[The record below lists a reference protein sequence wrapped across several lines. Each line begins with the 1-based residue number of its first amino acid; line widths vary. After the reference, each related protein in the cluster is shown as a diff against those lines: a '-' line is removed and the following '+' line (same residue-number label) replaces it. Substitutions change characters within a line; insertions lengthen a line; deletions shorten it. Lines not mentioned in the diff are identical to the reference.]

1 MTAGTE
7 DEDTRS
13 LEKSLE
19 GLAEIG
25 TVISAAKDALNDD
38 MVARMASAFSEG
50 FTLLDRLTRNQAL
63 VRLLQNLDRPE
74 NKALLQGLSEA
85 LGKTSIEM
93 ASSTP
98 AKGGLGNL
106 MRQLND
112 PATQEGLR
120 ILATFGKHL
129 GESVRK

>member
-1 MTAGTE
+1 MTSGSEEE
-7 DEDTRS
+7 DISS

-25 TVISAAKDALNDD
+25 TVIAAAKDALNDD
-38 MVARMASAFSEG
+38 MVARMASALSEG
-50 FTLLDRLTRNQAL
+50 VTLLDRLTRNQEL

-85 LGKTSIEM
+85 LSKTSIEL
-93 ASSTP
+93 SSSPP

-106 MRQLND
+106 VRQMND
-112 PATQEGLR
+112 PGTQEGLR
-120 ILATFGKHL
+120 ILAILGRNL
-129 GESVRK
+129 GESLRK

>member
-1 MTAGTE
+1 MTSGSEAE
-7 DEDTRS
+7 DNKS

-25 TVISAAKDALNDD
+25 TVIAAAKDALNDD
-38 MVARMASAFSEG
+38 MVARMASALSEG
-50 FTLLDRLTRNQAL
+50 VTLLDRLTRNQEL

-85 LGKTSIEM
+85 LSKTSIEL
-93 ASSTP
+93 SSSPP

-106 MRQLND
+106 VKQMND
-112 PATQEGLR
+112 PGTQEGLR
-120 ILATFGKHL
+120 ILAILGRNL
-129 GESVRK
+129 GESLRK

>member
-1 MTAGTE
+1 MTSGSEEE
-7 DEDTRS
+7 DISS

-25 TVISAAKDALNDD
+25 TVIAAAKDALNDD
-38 MVARMASAFSEG
+38 MVARMASALSEG
-50 FTLLDRLTRNQAL
+50 VTLLDRLTRNQEL

-85 LGKTSIEM
+85 LSKTSIEL
-93 ASSTP
+93 SSSPP

-106 MRQLND
+106 VKQMND
-112 PATQEGLR
+112 PGTQEGLR
-120 ILATFGKHL
+120 ILAILGRNL
-129 GESVRK
+129 GESLRK

>member
-1 MTAGTE
+1 MTSGSEEE
-7 DEDTRS
+7 DNKG

-25 TVISAAKDALNDD
+25 TVIAAAKDALNDD
-38 MVARMASAFSEG
+38 MVARMASALSEG
-50 FTLLDRLTRNQAL
+50 VTLLDRLTRNQEL

-85 LGKTSIEM
+85 LSKTSIEM
-93 ASSTP
+93 SSSPP

-106 MRQLND
+106 VKQMND
-112 PATQEGLR
+112 PDTQEGLR
-120 ILATFGKHL
+120 ILAILGRNL
-129 GESVRK
+129 GESLRK

>member
-1 MTAGTE
+1 MTSGSEEE
-7 DEDTRS
+7 DNKS

-25 TVISAAKDALNDD
+25 TVIAAAKDALNDD
-38 MVARMASAFSEG
+38 MVARMASALSEG
-50 FTLLDRLTRNQAL
+50 VTLLDRLTRNQEL

-85 LGKTSIEM
+85 LSKTSIEL
-93 ASSTP
+93 SSSPP

-106 MRQLND
+106 VKQMND
-112 PATQEGLR
+112 PGTQEGLR
-120 ILATFGKHL
+120 ILAILGRNL
-129 GESVRK
+129 GESLRK

>member
-1 MTAGTE
+1 MTPGSE
-7 DEDTRS
+7 EQDNNS

-25 TVISAAKDALNDD
+25 TVIAAAKDALNDD

-50 FTLLDRLTRNQAL
+50 ITLLDRLTRNQAL

-85 LGKTSIEM
+85 LSKTSLEL
-93 ASSTP
+93 SSSP
-98 AKGGLGNL
+98 PEKGGLGNL
-106 MRQLND
+106 VRQLND
-112 PATQEGLR
+112 PGTQEGLR
-120 ILATFGKHL
+120 ILAILGRNL
-129 GESVRK
+129 GESLRK

>member
-1 MTAGTE
+1 MTSGSEEE
-7 DEDTRS
+7 DNKS

-25 TVISAAKDALNDD
+25 TVIAAAKDALNDD
-38 MVARMASAFSEG
+38 MVARMASALSEG
-50 FTLLDRLTRNQAL
+50 VTLLDRLIRNQEL

-85 LGKTSIEM
+85 LSKTSIEL
-93 ASSTP
+93 SSSPP

-106 MRQLND
+106 VKQMND
-112 PATQEGLR
+112 PGTQEGLR
-120 ILATFGKHL
+120 ILAILGRNL
-129 GESVRK
+129 GESLRK